1 MQLLHFPQRQHQ
13 GEDVL
18 SAHLEVSR
26 GAPFCANPDCALHVR
41 RVDERV
47 AGDGNW
53 VALSDGR
60 IFGRGRYG
68 TVLLCDACGTC
79 RGPVRLIAAALR
91 N

>member
-1 MQLLHFPQRQHQ
+1 MQLLHFPQRQHP

-26 GAPFCANPDCALHVR
+26 GAPFCTNPRSALHVR
-41 RVDERV
+41 VVDARV
-47 AGDGNW
+47 AGGGNW
-53 VALSDGR
+53 VVLPDGR

-68 TVLLCDACGTC
+68 GALRCDACGTC
-79 RGPVRLIAAALR
+79 RGPVQLGMAALR